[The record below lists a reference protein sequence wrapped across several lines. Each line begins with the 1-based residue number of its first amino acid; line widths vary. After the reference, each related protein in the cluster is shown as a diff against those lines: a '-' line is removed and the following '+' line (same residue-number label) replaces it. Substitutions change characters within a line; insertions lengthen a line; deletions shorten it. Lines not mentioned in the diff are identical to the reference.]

1 MSIQGKKVGFILP
14 QSEGG
19 MGGETARG
27 TDILALAKFGEAL
40 DFDSVWLVDHFLW
53 NVVDL
58 EHLDEIP
65 PKGAETLRLGY
76 WECWTLNSCSK
87 KVCS

>member
-27 TDILALAKFGEAL
+27 TDILALAKFGETL